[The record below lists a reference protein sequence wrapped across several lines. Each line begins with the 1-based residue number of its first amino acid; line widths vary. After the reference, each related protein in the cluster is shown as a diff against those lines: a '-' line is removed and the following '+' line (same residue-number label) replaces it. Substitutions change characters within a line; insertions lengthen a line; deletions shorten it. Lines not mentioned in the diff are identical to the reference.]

1 MQHHTRRELL
11 AGTALSLLAGNL
23 RALPLSAIDLGVTT
37 DEIDDDVLASAR
49 FLEEFALKWAEV
61 RNIAGRY
68 NTEQPL
74 DKVREARAI
83 FDKHGIRV
91 SIADTGFFKIPLPPE
106 TPEGRKDLDQ
116 QWALLDSAM
125 TRAAALGTR
134 KVRVFAFMLR
144 KGETQSEKSNARIHE
159 LFREAARR
167 ARQQGIR
174 LAMENIG
181 GGHVATG
188 AETAEFLKRVKD
200 DNVGV
205 AWDPNNAGQSGEKAY
220 PDGYRKLDPKR
231 IFHVHLRDYRHRP
244 DGTVVWTAVGDGEF
258 DNLGQIRSL
267 LKDGYREG
275 FTLETHW
282 RDPRGRLYST
292 QVSLKALLK
301 VIDRV

>member
-1 MQHHTRRELL
+1 MRHHTRRELL
-11 AGTALSLLAGNL
+11 AGTTLSLLAGKL
-23 RALPLSAIDLGVTT
+23 RALPLSEINLGVTT
-37 DEIDDDVLASAR
+37 DEIDDDVLAAAT
-49 FLEEFALKWAEV
+49 FLEGFGLKWTEV
-61 RNIAGRY
+61 RNIWGKY
-68 NTEQPL
+68 NTAQPM
-74 DKVREARAI
+74 DKIREARAI
-83 FDKHGIRV
+83 LDKHGIRV
-91 SIADTGFFKIPLPPE
+91 SIADTGLFKIPLPPD
-106 TPEGRKDLDQ
+106 TPQGRKDLDE

-134 KVRVFAFMLR
+134 KIRVFAFMLGP
-144 KGETQSEKSNARIHE
+144 GETQSDKSNARIQE

-167 ARQQGIR
+167 AGRKRFR
-174 LAMENIG
+174 LAVENIG

-188 AETAEFLKRVKD
+188 AQTAEFLKRVQD
-200 DNVGV
+200 DNVGI
-205 AWDPNNAGQSGEKAY
+205 AWDPNNAAQSGEQAY
-220 PDGYRKLDPKR
+220 PDGYRKLDPQR
-231 IFHVHLRDYRHRP
+231 IFHVHLRDYRHQP

-282 RDPRGRLYST
+282 RDPKGRLYST